1 MKKFDRKPL
10 ESYVLISAHFSMVED
25 SELLYILFEI
35 F

>member
-10 ESYVLISAHFSMVED
+10 ESYVLIPAYFSIVED